1 MKCSAECMDLWGMR
15 WDWCQKNNKREL
27 TSEEWEAKL
36 ARPSST
42 RWEWWIEKGLKE
54 SLGWNIYVFFLL
66 VIVILLLGHAK
77 QRKQSWNVSYSSTIH
92 PLKKKAREK
101 RITCQISKHFTFLS
115 FAFNKLYIMA
125 MSDDS
130 PEMGR
135 PQRLCQILLSNQEK

>member
-1 MKCSAECMDLWGMR
+1 MNIITDMIKHRNTASLSNGTISGALIWFHTNASCMVKSSLAPWNASGRMVLEEKRSIGTVRFDQA
-15 WDWCQKNNKREL
+15 WCQKNNKREL

-77 QRKQSWNVSYSSTIH
+77 QRKQSWNVSYSSTYT
-92 PLKKKAREK
+92 P
-101 RITCQISKHFTFLS
+101 
-115 FAFNKLYIMA
+115 
-125 MSDDS
+125 
-130 PEMGR
+130 
-135 PQRLCQILLSNQEK
+135 PQRN